1 MSSKPYT
8 PQEARQIVE
17 SLKQPAVFCN
27 MASDWP
33 ALKWNVEYLVG
44 VLRDKPIQFRI
55 GKRLSEKAPQFE
67 TQCSYIEATL
77 QEFMFWGQGLDG
89 AKSGALSDCLPSE
102 MWAYADYKYI
112 AMLFA
117 EQASLYQDI
126 KWSDFGFPGRD
137 GRASTLWIGTEG
149 ANTPCHLDTYGC
161 NLVLQVQ
168 GRKRW
173 LLFPPNDTP
182 YLYPTRIPYEES
194 SVFSKV
200 NVANADLQRFPAFIN
215 SRAHVVTLH
224 PGQVLFIPR
233 HWWHYVES
241 IDPFT
246 VSINSWIE
254 MDVDDEVRVEE
265 AITKTVVCALKS
277 APSLDNADNWLNPTE
292 DEATSHEENLHY
304 LSLAVQTCLEKK
316 KHRHQAQADTASEAG
331 SPGSA
336 KKRKRSSSSSSFQ
349 VERGTAD
356 VDGSAHTFGPHLVL
370 VPQVANSQNVDDA
383 PETCNRRSS
392 KCSSPHRQ
400 GDGHSR
406 YELSCDRAAESDK
419 PEPVTS
425 EPGGQTGDTSVV
437 TTNLLLDCLLHP
449 DIISLVT
456 KLLLDKASGQ

>member
-1 MSSKPYT
+1 MNSKPYA

-17 SLKQPAVFCN
+17 SLKQPAVFSS

-33 ALKWNVEYLVG
+33 ALKWNVEYLAG

-77 QEFMFWGQGLDG
+77 QEFLFWGQGLDG
-89 AKSGALSDCLPSE
+89 AKSGALSGCLPSE

-173 LLFPPNDTP
+173 LLFPPDDTP

-331 SPGSA
+331 SPGPT
-336 KKRKRSSSSSSFQ
+336 KKRKRGCSCYQ
-349 VERGTAD
+349 AERGTAD
-356 VDGSAHTFGPHLVL
+356 MDGSAHTFGPHLVL
-370 VPQVANSQNVDDA
+370 VPQAANLQNVDVA
-383 PETCNRRSS
+383 SETCNRRSS

-400 GDGHSR
+400 GDGHSC
-406 YELSCDRAAESDK
+406 YELICDRAAESGK

-425 EPGGQTGDTSVV
+425 EPGGQTGDTSEV

-449 DIISLVT
+449 DVISLVT
-456 KLLLDKASGQ
+456 KLLLDKANGQ